1 VSRVEIEGE
10 PLAFLVQSPEPIDWH
25 RTEIALS
32 RTSLARTEPVLP
44 GEVKLTGVTFAANRI
59 DIDSIDLLLRDPMNL
74 TGYRIESRLVTWPV
88 NLESGV
94 VIDAQTLSG
103 DELPQQSW
111 TTYREFETEK
121 NLAAGTVRQ
130 ITSGASSLISQ
141 DLTVNAQLVGLD
153 AVSVDFTRRIFYSVE
168 LRLVAPDGKIV
179 HARHFVPDDDY
190 VQEDVSVLRKA
201 DGTGLFMIKLDDGL
215 NPIPFSL
222 AQYRLKLT
230 YHRNNRTRVT
240 TSQIWSQAG
249 DDGDEIVTLDIPLR
263 P

>member
-1 VSRVEIEGE
+1 
-10 PLAFLVQSPEPIDWH
+10 
-25 RTEIALS
+25 
-32 RTSLARTEPVLP
+32 
-44 GEVKLTGVTFAANRI
+44 
-59 DIDSIDLLLRDPMNL
+59 
-74 TGYRIESRLVTWPV
+74 
-88 NLESGV
+88 V